1 MRNRKKFLALIVA
14 FALALT
20 ACGDDASSDAVSE
33 SEPAASTTTQAV
45 EVIDVVADVD
55 AMVAGL
61 PDGWL
66 SIKTVEDLEAAIE
79 QTDPLLIDVR
89 EVGEYEGGHIPDA
102 VNIPI
107 RELTKH
113 VDSIPLDEPVIV
125 YCASGYRAAMATVAL
140 RSLGYENVR
149 AFSPSYKGWT
159 AAERDVSVEATA
171 LPVGVAKDFAPE
183 LLDAV
188 SGFLVT
194 MPEGYLNIGDTE
206 KMEAAIE
213 AGAFVVDVREV
224 SEYEAGH
231 IPGSVNIPLRTLI
244 ARSDELPT
252 DRQVVVYC
260 QSGYRA
266 AMANASLGVAGW
278 ENVKAFSP
286 SWAGWTA
293 AGLDVET

>member
-1 MRNRKKFLALIVA
+1 MNNKKRFFALIIS
-14 FALALT
+14 FALVLT
-20 ACGDDASSDAVSE
+20 ACGDDSSSSDATSAPEATV
-33 SEPAASTTTQAV
+33 TTQAV
-45 EVIDVVADVD
+45 EVVDVVAEVDVMM
-55 AMVAGL
+55 ATL
-61 PDGWL
+61 PEGWL
-66 SIKTVEDLEAAIE
+66 AVKTVEDLETAID

-89 EVGEYEGGHIPDA
+89 EFSEYEAGHIPNA

-113 VDSIPLDEPVIV
+113 LDAIPLDEPVIV
-125 YCASGYRAAMATVAL
+125 YCASGYRAAMSTIAL

-159 AAERDVSVEATA
+159 AAEREVSVDMVD
-171 LPVGVAKDFAPE
+171 LPTGVAKDIAPE
-183 LLDAV
+183 LLDAA

-206 KMEAAIE
+206 KMEAAI
-213 AGAFVVDVREV
+213 AADAFVVDVREV
-224 SEYEAGH
+224 AEFEAGH
-231 IPGSVNIPLRTLI
+231 IPGAVNIPLRTLV

-266 AMANASLGVAGW
+266 ALANAGLGVAGW

-286 SWAGWTA
+286 SYAGWTA